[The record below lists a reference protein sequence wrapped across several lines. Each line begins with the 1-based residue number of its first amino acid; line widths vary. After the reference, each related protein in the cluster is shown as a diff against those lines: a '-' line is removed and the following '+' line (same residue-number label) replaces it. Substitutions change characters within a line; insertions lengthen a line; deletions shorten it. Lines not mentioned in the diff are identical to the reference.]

1 MVQMNTQ
8 KPMAHCT
15 LEWTDLSQKSRCMR
29 NVLFFIF
36 CNLIPFHISIL
47 LEVAA
52 TNLSHFGVSSLISS
66 SVVSYI
72 QVETG
77 STKAICLF
85 WHYWSLLLL
94 TGYSGVSLWQWSSF
108 FKFWGSFACPLF
120 ISFRVICR
128 HQGLSWGPH
137 AMMVRDWTFVSGLSC
152 HAQHPL
158 LLQCLPGALPG
169 EVAPLLSVPGLVWG
183 DTGCR
188 LFSYTCIKSV
198 YTWLPEIFIHV

>member
-8 KPMAHCT
+8 KPMAHCM

-36 CNLIPFHISIL
+36 CNLILFHISIL
-47 LEVAA
+47 LEMAA
-52 TNLSHFGVSSLISS
+52 INLSHFGVSSLISS

-94 TGYSGVSLWQWSSF
+94 TGYSEVSLWQWSSF
-108 FKFWGSFACPLF
+108 FKFRGSFACPLF

-137 AMMVRDWTFVSGLSC
+137 GMMVRDWTFVSGLSC
-152 HAQHPL
+152 HA
-158 LLQCLPGALPG
+158 
-169 EVAPLLSVPGLVWG
+169 
-183 DTGCR
+183 
-188 LFSYTCIKSV
+188 
-198 YTWLPEIFIHV
+198 